1 MVFSVREFERVVAMF
16 ADGLLVAVFV
26 MAVFVEKPH
35 LGHLG
40 LEIFKPPPLLRYGG
54 GGRFSF

>member
-26 MAVFVEKPH
+26 MAVFAEKPH

-40 LEIFKPPPLLRYGG
+40 FEIFKPPPLLRYGG
-54 GGRFSF
+54 EGGFSF